1 MSGQVF
7 KGTWN
12 MTDIAL
18 KVLKTG
24 GFLVPSSAVRM
35 ITYPLSVLLMSGQQ
49 IIRREVE
56 VTFSCNTN
64 SPFVLIA

>member
-1 MSGQVF
+1 
-7 KGTWN
+7 

-18 KVLKTG
+18 KVLKTEG
-24 GFLVPSSAVRM
+24 GLAPRSAVRM
-35 ITYPLSVLLMSGQQ
+35 INYPLSVLLMSGRQ

-64 SPFVLIA
+64 LPFVLIAQCVDLV